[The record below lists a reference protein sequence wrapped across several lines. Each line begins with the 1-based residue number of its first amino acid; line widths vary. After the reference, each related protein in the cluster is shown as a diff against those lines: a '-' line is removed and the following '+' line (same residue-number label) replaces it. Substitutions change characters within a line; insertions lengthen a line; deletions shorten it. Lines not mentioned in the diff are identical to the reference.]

1 MSAALIDDIDDSVIR
16 LGGNKGLEV
25 ELLPLGATI
34 RSIRLFG
41 QELTLN
47 YPQAADYQTD
57 EFYLGAT
64 AGRVANRIAK
74 GRFELNGVAYQLDC
88 NNGPNHLHGGVT
100 GFNRQQWQ
108 VLKQQ
113 SDSVQLYMRSADGDQ
128 GYPGAVQIWQQFRIV
143 DKQLE
148 LSFLALSSKD
158 TLLNLTN
165 HCYFNLNSDGSSV
178 ENHQLQLTA
187 THYLPTDEHAIPTG
201 ERRAVAGTA
210 FDFTKAKLVGPAL
223 KQQDQQ
229 LALANGFDHCFIW
242 QDSDAAELKLMAVLS
257 SSHSGRQLEV
267 LSTQPGLQLYTG
279 NFLAAP
285 FAPRQGICLEAQGWP
300 DAVNQLGFPDTQL
313 KAGELYQ
320 QQIVYKFS

>member
-1 MSAALIDDIDDSVIR
+1 MSAALIDDIDGSVIR

-47 YPQAADYQTD
+47 YPDVAQYQTD

-113 SDSVQLYMRSADGDQ
+113 PDSVQLYLRSADGDQ
-128 GYPGAVQIWQQFRIV
+128 GYPGAVQVWQQFRIV

-148 LSFLALSSKD
+148 LSFLALSTKD

-178 ENHQLQLTA
+178 ENHQLQLSA
-187 THYLPTDEHAIPTG
+187 THYLPTDASAIPTG

-223 KQQDQQ
+223 RQQDQQ

-242 QDSDAAELKLMAVLS
+242 QDSDAAELKSMAVLS
-257 SSHSGRQLEV
+257 SSQSGRQLEV

-285 FAPRQGICLEAQGWP
+285 FTARQGICLEAQGWP
-300 DAVNQLGFPDTQL
+300 DAVNQLGFPGTQL

>member
-1 MSAALIDDIDDSVIR
+1 MNHSPIVL
-16 LGGNKGLEV
+16 NKSTGLEV
-25 ELLPLGATI
+25 ELLPFGATI

-74 GRFELNGVAYQLDC
+74 GRFELNGVVYQLDC

-100 GFNRQQWQ
+100 GFNRQLWQ

-113 SDSVQLYMRSADGDQ
+113 PDSVQLYLHSADGDQ
-128 GYPGAVQIWQQFRIV
+128 GYPGALQVWQQFRIV
-143 DKQLE
+143 DQQLE
-148 LSFLALSSKD
+148 LSFLALSNKD
-158 TLLNLTN
+158 TVLNLTN
-165 HCYFNLNSDGSSV
+165 HCYFNLNNDGTSI

-201 ERRAVAGTA
+201 ERRVVAGTA
-210 FDFTKAKLVGPAL
+210 FDFSQAKLVGPAL
-223 KQQDQQ
+223 KLQDPQ

-242 QDSDAAELKLMAVLS
+242 QGAEAADLKRMALLS
-257 SSHSGRQLEV
+257 SEQSGRQLEV
-267 LSTQPGLQLYTG
+267 FSTQPGLQLYTG

-285 FAPRQGICLEAQGWP
+285 FVSRQGICLEAQGWP
-300 DAVNQLGFPDTQL
+300 DAINQLGFPTTQL

>member
-1 MSAALIDDIDDSVIR
+1 M
-16 LGGNKGLEV
+16 NKAVLSLNAGTGLEV
-25 ELLPLGATI
+25 ELLPFGATI

-47 YPQAADYQTD
+47 YPDPADYQTD

-88 NNGPNHLHGGVT
+88 NNGPNHLHGGVA
-100 GFNRQQWQ
+100 GFNRQLWQ

-113 SDSVQLYMRSADGDQ
+113 PDSVQLYLHSADGDQ
-128 GYPGAVQIWQQFRIV
+128 GYPGALQVWQQFRIV
-143 DKQLE
+143 DQQLE
-148 LSFLALSSKD
+148 LSFLALSNKD
-158 TLLNLTN
+158 TVLNLTN
-165 HCYFNLNSDGSSV
+165 HCYFNLNNDGTSI

-201 ERRAVAGTA
+201 DRRAVAGSA
-210 FDFTKAKLVGPAL
+210 FDFIVAKLLGPAL
-223 KQQDQQ
+223 QQQDQQ

-242 QDSDAAELKLMAVLS
+242 QGADAAELKLMALLS
-257 SSHSGRQLEV
+257 SDQSGRQLEV
-267 LSTQPGLQLYTG
+267 FSTQPGLQLYTG
-279 NFLAAP
+279 NFLASP

-300 DAVNQLGFPDTQL
+300 DAVNQLGFPGTLL

>member
-1 MSAALIDDIDDSVIR
+1 MSAALIDDSVIR
-16 LGGNKGLEV
+16 LSSHKGLEV

-88 NNGPNHLHGGVT
+88 NNGPNHLHGGVA
-100 GFNRQQWQ
+100 GFNRQSWQ

-113 SDSVQLYMRSADGDQ
+113 SDSVQLYLRSADGDQ
-128 GYPGAVQIWQQFRIV
+128 GYPGAVQVWQQFRIV
-143 DKQLE
+143 DQQLE

-165 HCYFNLNSDGSSV
+165 HCYFNLNNDGSFV

-187 THYLPTDEHAIPTG
+187 THFLPTDQHAIPTG

-242 QDSDAAELKLMAVLS
+242 QGADAAELKLMAVLS
-257 SSHSGRQLEV
+257 SSQSGRQLEV
-267 LSTQPGLQLYTG
+267 FSTQSGLQLYTG

-285 FAPRQGICLEAQGWP
+285 FAARQGICLEAQGWP
-300 DAVNQLGFPDTQL
+300 DAINQLGFPGTLL

-320 QQIVYKFS
+320 QEIVYKFS

>member
-1 MSAALIDDIDDSVIR
+1 MNHSPIAL
-16 LGGNKGLEV
+16 NKGTGLEV
-25 ELLPLGATI
+25 ELLPFGATI

-88 NNGPNHLHGGVT
+88 NNGPNHLHGGVA
-100 GFNRQQWQ
+100 GFNRQSWQ

-113 SDSVQLYMRSADGDQ
+113 SDTVQLYLRSADGDQ
-128 GYPGAVQIWQQFRIV
+128 GYPGAVQVWQQFRIV

-148 LSFLALSSKD
+148 LSFLALSTKD

-165 HCYFNLNSDGSSV
+165 HCYFNLNNDSSSI

-187 THYLPTDEHAIPTG
+187 PHYLPTDEHAIPTG

-210 FDFTKAKLVGPAL
+210 FDFSKAKLVGPAL
-223 KQQDQQ
+223 RQRDQQ

-242 QDSDAAELKLMAVLS
+242 QEPDAAELKLMAVLS
-257 SSHSGRQLEV
+257 SSQSGRQLEV

-279 NFLAAP
+279 NFLASP

-300 DAVNQLGFPDTQL
+300 DAINQLGFPGTLL

>member
-1 MSAALIDDIDDSVIR
+1 MNHSPIAL
-16 LGGNKGLEV
+16 NKGTGLEV
-25 ELLPLGATI
+25 ELLPFGATI

-88 NNGPNHLHGGVT
+88 NNGPNHLHGGVA
-100 GFNRQQWQ
+100 GFNRQFWQ

-113 SDSVQLYMRSADGDQ
+113 PDSVQLYLRSADGDQ
-128 GYPGAVQIWQQFRIV
+128 GYPGAVQVWQQFRIV

-165 HCYFNLNSDGSSV
+165 HCYFNLNNDGSFV
-178 ENHQLQLTA
+178 ENHQLQLTT
-187 THYLPTDEHAIPTG
+187 THFLPTDEHAIPTG
-201 ERRAVAGTA
+201 ERRAVAGSA
-210 FDFTKAKLVGPAL
+210 FDFIVAKLLGPAL
-223 KQQDQQ
+223 QQQDQQ

-242 QDSDAAELKLMAVLS
+242 QGADAAELKRMALLS
-257 SSHSGRQLEV
+257 SEQSGRQLEV
-267 LSTQPGLQLYTG
+267 FSTQSGLQLYTG
-279 NFLAAP
+279 NFLAVP

-300 DAVNQLGFPDTQL
+300 DAINQLGFPSTLL

>member
-1 MSAALIDDIDDSVIR
+1 MNHSPIAL
-16 LGGNKGLEV
+16 NKGTGLEV
-25 ELLPLGATI
+25 ELLPFGATI

-88 NNGPNHLHGGVT
+88 NNGPNHLHGGVA
-100 GFNRQQWQ
+100 GFNRQSWQ

-113 SDSVQLYMRSADGDQ
+113 SDTVQLYLRSADGDQ
-128 GYPGAVQIWQQFRIV
+128 GYPGAVQVWQQFRIV

-148 LSFLALSSKD
+148 LSFLALSTKD

-165 HCYFNLNSDGSSV
+165 HCYFNLNNDSSSI

-187 THYLPTDEHAIPTG
+187 PHYLPTDEHAIPTG

-210 FDFTKAKLVGPAL
+210 FDFSKAKLVGPAL
-223 KQQDQQ
+223 RQQDQQ

-242 QDSDAAELKLMAVLS
+242 QEADAAELKLMAVLS
-257 SSHSGRQLEV
+257 SSQSGRQLEV

-279 NFLAAP
+279 NFLASP
-285 FAPRQGICLEAQGWP
+285 FVPRQGICLEAQGWP
-300 DAVNQLGFPDTQL
+300 DAINQLGFPGTLL

>member
-1 MSAALIDDIDDSVIR
+1 MNHSPIAL
-16 LGGNKGLEV
+16 NKGTGLEV
-25 ELLPLGATI
+25 ELLPFGATI

-100 GFNRQQWQ
+100 GFNRQHWQ

-113 SDSVQLYMRSADGDQ
+113 PDSVQLYLRSADGDQ
-128 GYPGAVQIWQQFRIV
+128 GYPGALQVWQQFRIV
-143 DKQLE
+143 DQQLE
-148 LSFLALSSKD
+148 LSFLALSNKD
-158 TLLNLTN
+158 TVLNLTN
-165 HCYFNLNSDGSSV
+165 HCYFNLNNDGTSI

-201 ERRAVAGTA
+201 ERCAVAGSA
-210 FDFTKAKLVGPAL
+210 FDFIVAKLLGPAL
-223 KQQDQQ
+223 QQQDQQ
-229 LALANGFDHCFIW
+229 LALAHGFDHCFIW
-242 QDSDAAELKLMAVLS
+242 QGADAAELKLMALLS
-257 SSHSGRQLEV
+257 SEQSGRQLEV
-267 LSTQPGLQLYTG
+267 FSTQPGLQLYTG
-279 NFLAAP
+279 NFLASP

-300 DAVNQLGFPDTQL
+300 DAINQLGFPSTLL

>member
-1 MSAALIDDIDDSVIR
+1 MNKAEIR
-16 LGGNKGLEV
+16 LTAGTGLEV
-25 ELLPLGATI
+25 ELLPFGATI

-47 YPQAADYQTD
+47 YPQATDYQTD

-74 GRFELNGVAYQLDC
+74 GRFELNGVTYQLDC
-88 NNGPNHLHGGVT
+88 NNGPNHLHGGVA
-100 GFNRQQWQ
+100 GFNRREWQ

-113 SDSVQLYMRSADGDQ
+113 ADSVQLYLHSADGDQ
-128 GYPGAVQIWQQFRIV
+128 GYPGALQVWQQFRIV
-143 DKQLE
+143 DQQLE
-148 LSFLALSSKD
+148 LSFLALSNKD
-158 TLLNLTN
+158 TVLNLTN
-165 HCYFNLNSDGSSV
+165 HCYFNLNNDGTSI

-201 ERRAVAGTA
+201 ERRAVAGTS
-210 FDFTKAKLVGPAL
+210 FDFGKTKLVGPAL
-223 KQQDQQ
+223 QQQDPQ

-242 QDSDAAELKLMAVLS
+242 QGAEAAELKRMALLS
-257 SSHSGRQLEV
+257 SEQSGRQLEV
-267 LSTQPGLQLYTG
+267 FSTQSGLQLYTG

-285 FAPRQGICLEAQGWP
+285 FVSRQGICLEAQGWP
-300 DAVNQLGFPDTQL
+300 DAINQLGFPTTQL

>member
-1 MSAALIDDIDDSVIR
+1 MNKAEIR
-16 LGGNKGLEV
+16 LTAGTGLEV

-88 NNGPNHLHGGVT
+88 NNGPNHLHGGVA
-100 GFNRQQWQ
+100 GFNRQLWQ

-113 SDSVQLYMRSADGDQ
+113 PDSVQLYLRSADGDQ
-128 GYPGAVQIWQQFRIV
+128 GYPGAVQVWQQFRIV
-143 DKQLE
+143 DQQLE
-148 LSFLALSSKD
+148 LSFLALSNKD
-158 TLLNLTN
+158 TVLNLTN
-165 HCYFNLNSDGSSV
+165 HCYFNLNHDGISI

-201 ERRAVAGTA
+201 ERRAAAGTA
-210 FDFTKAKLVGPAL
+210 FDFSKAKLVGPAL
-223 KQQDQQ
+223 KQQDPQ

-242 QDSDAAELKLMAVLS
+242 QGAEAAELKLMALLS
-257 SSHSGRQLEV
+257 SEQSGRQLEV
-267 LSTQPGLQLYTG
+267 FSTQPGLQLYTG
-279 NFLAAP
+279 NFLASP

-300 DAVNQLGFPDTQL
+300 DAINQLGFPSTLL

>member
-1 MSAALIDDIDDSVIR
+1 MNKAEIR
-16 LGGNKGLEV
+16 LTAGTGLEV
-25 ELLPLGATI
+25 ELLPFGATI

-74 GRFELNGVAYQLDC
+74 GRFELNGVVYQLDC

-100 GFNRQQWQ
+100 GFDRQLWQ

-113 SDSVQLYMRSADGDQ
+113 PDSVQLYLHSADGDQ
-128 GYPGAVQIWQQFRIV
+128 GYPGALQVWQQFRIV
-143 DKQLE
+143 DQQLE
-148 LSFLALSSKD
+148 LSFLALSNKD
-158 TLLNLTN
+158 TVLNLTN
-165 HCYFNLNSDGSSV
+165 HCYFNLNNDGTSI

-201 ERRAVAGTA
+201 ERRAVVGTA
-210 FDFTKAKLVGPAL
+210 FDFSQAKLVGPAL
-223 KQQDQQ
+223 KQQDPQ

-242 QDSDAAELKLMAVLS
+242 QGAEAADLKRMALLS
-257 SSHSGRQLEV
+257 SEQSGRQLEV
-267 LSTQPGLQLYTG
+267 FSTQPGLQLYTG

-285 FAPRQGICLEAQGWP
+285 FVSRHGICLEAQGWP
-300 DAVNQLGFPDTQL
+300 DAINQLGFPTTQL

>member
-1 MSAALIDDIDDSVIR
+1 MNHSPIAL
-16 LGGNKGLEV
+16 NKGTGLEV
-25 ELLPLGATI
+25 ELLPFGATI

-41 QELTLN
+41 QELTLS
-47 YPQAADYQTD
+47 YPQATDYQTD

-100 GFNRQQWQ
+100 GFNRQHWQ

-113 SDSVQLYMRSADGDQ
+113 SDSVQLYLHSADGDQ
-128 GYPGAVQIWQQFRIV
+128 GYPGALQVWQQFRIV
-143 DKQLE
+143 DQQLE
-148 LSFLALSSKD
+148 LSFLALSNKD
-158 TLLNLTN
+158 TVLNLTN
-165 HCYFNLNSDGSSV
+165 HCYFNLNNDGTSI

-187 THYLPTDEHAIPTG
+187 THYLPTDEQAIPTG
-201 ERRAVAGTA
+201 ERRAVAGSA
-210 FDFTKAKLVGPAL
+210 FDFIVAKLLGPAL
-223 KQQDQQ
+223 QQQDQQ

-242 QDSDAAELKLMAVLS
+242 QGADAAELKRMALFS
-257 SSHSGRQLEV
+257 SEQSGRQLEV
-267 LSTQPGLQLYTG
+267 FSTQPGLQLYTG
-279 NFLAAP
+279 NFLASP

-300 DAVNQLGFPDTQL
+300 DAVNQLGFPGTLL

>member
-1 MSAALIDDIDDSVIR
+1 MNHSPIVL
-16 LGGNKGLEV
+16 NKSTGLEV
-25 ELLPLGATI
+25 ELLPFGATI

-74 GRFELNGVAYQLDC
+74 GRFELNGVVYQLDC

-100 GFNRQQWQ
+100 GFNRQLWQ

-113 SDSVQLYMRSADGDQ
+113 PDSVQLYLHSADGDQ
-128 GYPGAVQIWQQFRIV
+128 GYPGALQVWQQFRIV
-143 DKQLE
+143 DQQLE
-148 LSFLALSSKD
+148 LSFLALSNKD
-158 TLLNLTN
+158 TVLNLTN
-165 HCYFNLNSDGSSV
+165 HCYFNLNNDGTSI

-210 FDFTKAKLVGPAL
+210 FDFSQAKLVGPAL
-223 KQQDQQ
+223 KLQDPQ

-242 QDSDAAELKLMAVLS
+242 QGAEAADLKRMALLS
-257 SSHSGRQLEV
+257 SEQSGRQLEV
-267 LSTQPGLQLYTG
+267 FSTQPGLQLYTG

-285 FAPRQGICLEAQGWP
+285 FVSRQGICLEAQGWP
-300 DAVNQLGFPDTQL
+300 DAINQLGFPTTQL

>member
-1 MSAALIDDIDDSVIR
+1 MNHSPIVL
-16 LGGNKGLEV
+16 NKSTGLEV
-25 ELLPLGATI
+25 ELLPFGATI

-74 GRFELNGVAYQLDC
+74 GRFELNGVVYQLDC
-88 NNGPNHLHGGVT
+88 NNGPNHLHGGIT
-100 GFNRQQWQ
+100 GFNRQHWQ

-113 SDSVQLYMRSADGDQ
+113 PDSVQLYLHSADGDQ
-128 GYPGAVQIWQQFRIV
+128 GYPGALQVWQQFRIV
-143 DKQLE
+143 DQQLE
-148 LSFLALSSKD
+148 LSFLALSNKD
-158 TLLNLTN
+158 TVLNLTN
-165 HCYFNLNSDGSSV
+165 HCYFNLNNDGTSI

-187 THYLPTDEHAIPTG
+187 SHYLPTDEHAIPTG

-210 FDFTKAKLVGPAL
+210 FDFSQAKLVGPAL
-223 KQQDQQ
+223 KQQDPQ
-229 LALANGFDHCFIW
+229 LAVANGFDHCFIW
-242 QDSDAAELKLMAVLS
+242 QGAEAADLKRMALLS
-257 SSHSGRQLEV
+257 SEQSGRQLE
-267 LSTQPGLQLYTG
+267 LFSTQPGLQLYTG

-285 FAPRQGICLEAQGWP
+285 FVSRQGICLEAQGWP
-300 DAVNQLGFPDTQL
+300 DAINQLGFPTTQL

>member
-1 MSAALIDDIDDSVIR
+1 MSAALIDDSDDSVIR
-16 LGGNKGLEV
+16 LDGHKGLEV

-47 YPQAADYQTD
+47 YPDVAQYQTD

-113 SDSVQLYMRSADGDQ
+113 SDSVQLYLRSADGDQ
-128 GYPGAVQIWQQFRIV
+128 GYPGAVQVWQQFRIV

-148 LSFLALSSKD
+148 LSFLALSTKD

-178 ENHQLQLTA
+178 ENHQLQIA
-187 THYLPTDEHAIPTG
+187 AKHYLPTDASAIPTG
-201 ERRAVAGTA
+201 ERRAVACTA

-223 KQQDQQ
+223 RKQDQQ

-242 QDSDAAELKLMAVLS
+242 QDSDKAELKLMAVLS
-257 SSHSGRQLEV
+257 SSQSGRQLEV

-279 NFLAAP
+279 NFLAEP
-285 FAPRQGICLEAQGWP
+285 FAARQGICLEAQGWP
-300 DAVNQLGFPDTQL
+300 DAINQLGFPGTQL

>member
-1 MSAALIDDIDDSVIR
+1 M
-16 LGGNKGLEV
+16 NKAEIHLTAGTGLEV
-25 ELLPLGATI
+25 ELLPFGATI

-47 YPQAADYQTD
+47 YPQVVDYQTD

-100 GFNRQQWQ
+100 GFNRQLWQ

-113 SDSVQLYMRSADGDQ
+113 PDSVQLYLHSADGDQ
-128 GYPGAVQIWQQFRIV
+128 GYPGALQVWQQFRIV
-143 DKQLE
+143 DQQLE
-148 LSFLALSSKD
+148 LSFLALSNKD
-158 TLLNLTN
+158 TVLNLTN
-165 HCYFNLNSDGSSV
+165 HCYFNLNNDGTSI

-210 FDFTKAKLVGPAL
+210 FDFSQAKLVGPAL
-223 KQQDQQ
+223 KLQDPQ

-242 QDSDAAELKLMAVLS
+242 QGAEVADLKRMALLS
-257 SSHSGRQLEV
+257 SEQSGRQLEV
-267 LSTQPGLQLYTG
+267 FSTQPGLQLYTG

-285 FAPRQGICLEAQGWP
+285 FVSRQGICLEAQGWP
-300 DAVNQLGFPDTQL
+300 DAINQLGFPTTQL